1 MKMDELWKIVI
12 NFQYVPETIEKYS
25 RYNPMII
32 KNDIILPAYYEWQE
46 KGFNNKY
53 AVRYP
58 VGFNHRHQCLFSIKE
73 GQRLDYIESRKQI
86 YVPLYQKL
94 VKDKPQFI
102 ELKTRLLNGEN
113 LLIIEVD
120 GPHQES
126 LNYYKKIINLVMIL

>member
-12 NFQYVPETIEKYS
+12 NFQNVPETIEKYS

-94 VKDKPQFI
+94 VKI
-102 ELKTRLLNGEN
+102 NHN
-113 LLIIEVD
+113 LL
-120 GPHQES
+120 S
-126 LNYYKKIINLVMIL
+126 